1 MSPAPT
7 PGWEGSSVGG
17 ALDPESNVEMLQAKL
32 NAATATNDL
41 NEFRSTAEAKLAAVT
56 AERDFFKDKNFSL
69 ESQLV
74 AANKLQEKTQDLL
87 SAALNNKQS
96 RKRSR
101 SRSRDRDRDRRRSRS
116 RSGSRSRSR
125 DRKRDRR

>member
-1 MSPAPT
+1 
-7 PGWEGSSVGG
+7 
-17 ALDPESNVEMLQAKL
+17 MLQAKL

-101 SRSRDRDRDRRRSRS
+101 SRSRDRSASPPPPRRRRRRRS

-125 DRKRDRR
+125 SGSD